1 MIVFTV
7 KIELLSNVTT
17 SCSVKCK
24 SRWKVKWL
32 GHTPCRWSKNKSAI
46 TTSWAYW
53 PSNPPPPPYKKRKKK
68 HQTKTTC
75 TKLKVSS
82 AKKTRKFYVTIHLY
96 IYMSVIIELFTR
108 VCILVL
114 WMVLFTKRYKTLN
127 KLNICTLLSKMYG
140 IILFV
145 CITFV
150 CSSLSTRAE

>member
-32 GHTPCRWSKNKSAI
+32 GHTPYEVKTNQQSQPLGPIDSRTPQNSR
-46 TTSWAYW
+46 T
-53 PSNPPPPPYKKRKKK
+53 
-68 HQTKTTC
+68 QTKTTC

>member
-1 MIVFTV
+1 MIVFIV

-32 GHTPCRWSKNKSAI
+32 GHTPDEVKTNQQSQPLGSIDSR
-46 TTSWAYW
+46 T
-53 PSNPPPPPYKKRKKK
+53 PPPPPQKTKKK
-68 HQTKTTC
+68 PQTKTTC
-75 TKLKVSS
+75 TKPKVSS

-96 IYMSVIIELFTR
+96 INMSVIIELFTR